1 MDLEARKL
9 SFIQEI
15 IRIENRDIIDGL
27 EKMLLKWKSEI
38 YEKSLKPMSVE
49 QFNTDIDK
57 SLEDSK
63 NDRVISATDL
73 KAEIKK
79 WK

>member
-15 IRIENRDIIDGL
+15 IRIENQDLIEGL
-27 EKMLLKWKSEI
+27 EKILLKWKAEL
-38 YEKSLKPMSVE
+38 YEKNLKPMSIE
-49 QFNTDIDK
+49 QFNSDIDK

-63 NDRVISATDL
+63 NDRVISAQDL
-73 KAEIKK
+73 KEEIKK